1 MFSILDIL
9 KKQREEKRKSEP
21 VPAGAS
27 PSAPPVQAEPLSVVP
42 VPPES
47 APENLSI
54 FSAVT
59 KEVDDEE
66 ARQMSRFYDSAIAVA
81 KKVYVADGPTAA
93 VLANELAP
101 VITGLVG
108 TISKGNKE
116 ALRFFFADYPDP
128 VNYLYYHA
136 VNVCI
141 LSIELG
147 LQLQYASA
155 ALEDL
160 ATAAFLH
167 DIGMTSVHEL
177 IAKSGKLAGEEM
189 DRMRQHTRK
198 GAEILDRVA
207 RDFPHSVTEAV
218 LNEHERFDG
227 SGYPKGLKAEEIPEL
242 AQLVGLAD
250 VYEAIVHFR
259 PYRQRQSP
267 SDTINAILSNKG
279 AFSARVTKALLE
291 RIGVY
296 PAGTRV
302 RLNTKEL
309 AVVMCVN
316 PGSPLRPVVA
326 VIADAQGNP
335 LTALKEINL
344 LKNYLVYI
352 EECLDI
358 PRPV

>member
-21 VPAGAS
+21 APAGA
-27 PSAPPVQAEPLSVVP
+27 PAPAPQGQAVP
-42 VPPES
+42 VSGVPAPQES
-47 APENLSI
+47 APASLSL

-59 KEVDDEE
+59 KEAEE
-66 ARQMSRFYDSAIAVA
+66 ESARQMSRLYDSAVAVA
-81 KKVYVADGPTAA
+81 KKVYVADSPTAGI
-93 VLANELAP
+93 LTNELAP

-108 TISKGNKE
+108 ALSKGNKE
-116 ALRFFFADYPDP
+116 ALKFFFSDYPDP
-128 VNYLYYHA
+128 INYLYYHA

-141 LSIELG
+141 LAVELG
-147 LQLQYASA
+147 LQLQYAPA

-189 DRMRQHTRK
+189 DKMRQHTRK
-198 GAEILDRVA
+198 GVEILDRVA

-218 LNEHERFDG
+218 LSEHERFDG

-242 AQLVGLAD
+242 AQIVGLAD

-309 AVVMCVN
+309 AVVVSVN
-316 PGSPLRPVVA
+316 SGSPLRPVVA

-344 LKNYLVYI
+344 FKNYLVYI